1 MADNRDYFVINEN
14 NDSIEIS
21 QDVITG
27 VVSVA
32 LSEVEGIA
40 GMSPNLS
47 EQLSGK
53 KKPLSVHAEEQD
65 GKLTLDI
72 TIFARYGFS
81 IPEVSAKAQKAVC
94 SALSATTGFEVG
106 TVNVHVN
113 GVTFD

>member
-21 QDVITG
+21 EDVITA
-27 VVSVA
+27 VVSGA
-32 LSEVEGIA
+32 LAEVEGIA
-40 GMSPNLS
+40 GVSANIG

-53 KKPLSVHAEEQD
+53 KKPLSVNVEEQD
-65 GKLTLDI
+65 GKLILDI
-72 TIFARYGFS
+72 ALFARYGFS
-81 IPEVSAKAQKAVC
+81 IPEVSAKAQKAIC
-94 SALSATTGFEVG
+94 NALNAMTGFEAG